1 MTSKLALK
9 LGVVAI
15 LFALAGGSLFA
26 APACATGTLQS
37 YVLLGATGCSIGDK
51 IFSNF
56 ADTLISIQ
64 GTLNPSNPPN
74 PLPTTIYVA
83 PIASGN
89 LGLNIYYYFGANT
102 VAFDQTMD
110 LFIQYQVNVG
120 PGYNITSVYTSPDG
134 GLTASGTVGAANIAT
149 QNLCLGAA
157 FSTQPLGG
165 TDASH
170 PPLCGGTAV
179 ANVLGQ
185 NTFNLTGLY
194 PSNPAGTITLA
205 SGQTVL
211 GVSDEVFLYGG
222 TANPNSGGATER
234 IDSITNQFVQSPT
247 GGVPEPATFLLLGS
261 ALLGLGVLRRKSV

>member
-134 GLTASGTVGAANIAT
+134 GGTAGAVAGTDTAT

-157 FSTQPLGG
+157 FNVNAGG
-165 TDASH
+165 DASH
-170 PPLCGGTAV
+170 PPSCGGTPV
-179 ANVLGQ
+179 TNVLGQ